1 MKQFALGT
9 LFGVVLAV
17 AVRGT
22 RDDPARRPAVSDLRV
37 QHGSQAP
44 ARSRSLRRT
53 HDLAAP
59 PFPSFDDSGSTWP
72 LQSLDGREVD
82 LADFEQPVVFV
93 NRWATWCAP
102 VRGRDAA
109 HRNARQPFRRRGRGV
124 RRRVGPRIRTPSHRS
139 WTNRPGRC
147 PSTPRSNA
155 PPPFESDVLPATF
168 VLDEARRVAFKHIGS
183 ARWDDKTSINF
194 IENLLRSTA
203 P

>member
-17 AVRGT
+17 AVAT
-22 RDDPARRPAVSDLRV
+22 LAMTLPAGQQFLTSVYNTVASASAQPAASD
-37 QHGSQAP
+37 
-44 ARSRSLRRT
+44 

-59 PFPSFDDSGSTWP
+59 PFPSFAHPGSTWP
-72 LQSLDGREVD
+72 LRRLDGREAD
-82 LADFEQPVVFV
+82 LADFQQPVVFV

-102 VRGRDAA
+102 CVVEMPHIEKLADRFDGEDVAFVIVSDENPDTVAA
-109 HRNARQPFRRRGRGV
+109 FVDEQGWSLPIYTA
-124 RRRVGPRIRTPSHRS
+124 
-139 WTNRPGRC
+139 
-147 PSTPRSNA
+147 SNA
-155 PPPFESDVLPATF
+155 PAPFESDVLPATF

-183 ARWDDKTSINF
+183 ARWDDKTSIHF

>member
-9 LFGVVLAV
+9 LFGVLLAV
-17 AVRGT
+17 AVAT
-22 RDDPARRPAVSDLRV
+22 LAMTLPAGQQFLISVYNTVASASAQPVVAAD
-37 QHGSQAP
+37 
-44 ARSRSLRRT
+44 

-59 PFPSFDDSGSTWP
+59 PFPSFADPGSTWP
-72 LQSLDGREVD
+72 LRSLDGREAD

-102 VRGRDAA
+102 CVVEMPHIEKLAERFDAEDVA
-109 HRNARQPFRRRGRGV
+109 FVVVSTENADTVSAFVDEQAWSLP
-124 RRRVGPRIRTPSHRS
+124 IYTASD
-139 WTNRPGRC
+139 
-147 PSTPRSNA
+147 A

-168 VLDEARRVAFKHIGS
+168 VLDQARRVAFKHIGS
-183 ARWDDKTSINF
+183 ARWDDNTSINF